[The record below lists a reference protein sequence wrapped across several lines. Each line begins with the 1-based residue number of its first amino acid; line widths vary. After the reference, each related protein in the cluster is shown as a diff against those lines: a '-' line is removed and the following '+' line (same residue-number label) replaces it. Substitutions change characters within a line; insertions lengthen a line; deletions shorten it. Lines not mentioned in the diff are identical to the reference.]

1 MNQQVEYQLCQGDQ
15 EDDHSQQYPNSA
27 TPSQQIM
34 SECIG
39 QVENFLQNMEF
50 LDENFRRQVEK
61 CDLETQKLQN
71 DKRNILDKVNDLKQ
85 NMHAMQKQAN
95 MKQGKE
101 ANRKLQ
107 VDINLARE
115 RLEKLRMEKVNALN
129 AKFSNLSL
137 GDQQEDSGIHQYSDK
152 HA

>member
-15 EDDHSQQYPNSA
+15 EHDHSQHYPNSA

-39 QVENFLQNMEF
+39 QVENFMQNMES

-71 DKRNILDKVNDLKQ
+71 EKRNILDQVNDLRQ

-115 RLEKLRMEKVNALN
+115 RLEKLRMEKVNVLN
-129 AKFSNLSL
+129 AKVSSQSQ
-137 GDQQEDSGIHQYSDK
+137 GDQQEDSGMH
-152 HA
+152 

>member
-1 MNQQVEYQLCQGDQ
+1 MNQQVGCQLGQGDQ
-15 EDDHSQQYPNSA
+15 EDYHSQQYPNSA

-129 AKFSNLSL
+129 AKFSSLSL
-137 GDQQEDSGIHQYSDK
+137 GDQQEDSGMHQYNEK
-152 HA
+152 HD